1 MVSSFRQNV
10 TGNAAK
16 TLNVSRSSWL
26 VWTIAIVCSR
36 ESPTVSYRSF
46 RKSTMLVPHSS
57 QVFPKETLRNS
68 PERTILAVLFFF
80 FFWWHKM
87 QTFSPVLYFRYCIH
101 PTVLRWTCPDSHVIF
116 YPSDCYRHYQF
127 TILPCEKKYFGKRLF
142 SHSIAVTW
150 NNLPFSTCQSKTY
163 LIRIIV

>member
-80 FFWWHKM
+80 FDGTKCRLSRLYYTSVTASTLQYSAEHV
-87 QTFSPVLYFRYCIH
+87 QTLTLSFTLVTATDTTNLRFCHAKRSILARDYSP
-101 PTVLRWTCPDSHVIF
+101 
-116 YPSDCYRHYQF
+116 
-127 TILPCEKKYFGKRLF
+127 
-142 SHSIAVTW
+142 IA
-150 NNLPFSTCQSKTY
+150 L
-163 LIRIIV
+163 L